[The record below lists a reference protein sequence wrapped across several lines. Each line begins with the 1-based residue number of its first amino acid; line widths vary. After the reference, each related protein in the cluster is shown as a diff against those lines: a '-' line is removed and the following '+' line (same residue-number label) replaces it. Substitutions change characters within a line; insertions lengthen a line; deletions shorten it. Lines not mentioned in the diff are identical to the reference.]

1 MIKAGSLVMP
11 AAARCNETPSE
22 SLSLNQTA
30 CALVALLNGA
40 EQIPAV
46 RQLRSMVRR
55 GLRAQRNAARGGRS
69 HG

>member
-1 MIKAGSLVMP
+1 MIKAGSLVTP
-11 AAARCNETPSE
+11 TASRCNETPTE
-22 SLSLNQTA
+22 HLSLNQTA

-55 GLRAQRNAARGGRS
+55 GLRARRSAVRGGRR